1 MCFVCMIMHFS
12 AFPGKETQE
21 YRAIL
26 RNMSTLTE
34 TLLEIPG
41 ATDSLTLRFKERNWL
56 AITAKPSE
64 EDLIILVLSRIK
76 ADTSSFYEF
85 LTMLH
90 SIAGMDQVVALLEEG
105 GD

>member
-1 MCFVCMIMHFS
+1 MHFS

-26 RNMSTLTE
+26 KNMSTLTE

-41 ATDSLTLRFKERNWL
+41 ATDSLTLRFKESNWL

-64 EDLIILVLSRIK
+64 KVLITLALTRIM
-76 ADTSSFYEF
+76 ADTSNFYEF
-85 LTMLH
+85 LTMLR
-90 SIAGMDQVVALLEEG
+90 SIAGMDQVVALLEK